1 MNSNNIASSKIDEC
15 DSDASEFELLLNR
28 FELLLNTM
36 NDESTIIFNKIYR
49 IKDYSEPLE
58 PLEPLELKY
67 DNTVKESS
75 ILNELHFCLD
85 TLEFYNNRL
94 QKVCKVLTNL
104 VG

>member
-15 DSDASEFELLLNR
+15 KSDASEFELLLNR

-36 NDESTIIFNKIYR
+36 NDESTIIFNKVYC

-58 PLEPLELKY
+58 PLELIY